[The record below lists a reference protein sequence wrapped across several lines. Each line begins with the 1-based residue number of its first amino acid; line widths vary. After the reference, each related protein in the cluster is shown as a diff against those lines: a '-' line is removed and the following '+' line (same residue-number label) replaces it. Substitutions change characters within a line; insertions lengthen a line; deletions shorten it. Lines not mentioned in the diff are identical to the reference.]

1 MLKRILFLL
10 LLCMVVGSADRVGQA
25 DETSSAM
32 RAASVEERRILAEL
46 REARQLLQEREQ
58 KVAQREME
66 LKTLREEVDKKLA
79 DLKER
84 RAELAQMLAE
94 KDETEIRKAK
104 ELGKMYEK
112 MDPLKAAEVIASLE
126 KDLAVA
132 ILEGMRGKS
141 AGKIL
146 EEMERE
152 TAADLTVSYSSL
164 AE

>member
-1 MLKRILFLL
+1 MTRKILFLL
-10 LLCMVVGSADRVGQA
+10 FLCLFVASADRVGQA
-25 DETSSAM
+25 DETSSAVS
-32 RAASVEERRILAEL
+32 AASVEERRILAEL

-79 DLKER
+79 DLEQR

-94 KDETEIRKAK
+94 KDEAETRKAK

-112 MDPLKAAEVIASLE
+112 MDPFKAAEVIASLE

-152 TAADLTVSYSSL
+152 MAADLTVSYSSL

>member
-1 MLKRILFLL
+1 MIRKILFLL
-10 LLCMVVGSADRVGQA
+10 FLCLFVGSADRVGQA
-25 DETSSAM
+25 DDTSSAVS
-32 RAASVEERRILAEL
+32 AASVEERRILAEL

-79 DLKER
+79 ELEQR
-84 RAELAQMLAE
+84 RTELAQMLTE
-94 KDETEIRKAK
+94 KDEAETRKAK

-112 MDPLKAAEVIASLE
+112 MNPIKAAEVIASLE
-126 KDLAVA
+126 KDLAVS
-132 ILEGMRGKS
+132 ILEGMRAKS

-146 EEMERE
+146 AGMERE

-164 AE
+164 TE